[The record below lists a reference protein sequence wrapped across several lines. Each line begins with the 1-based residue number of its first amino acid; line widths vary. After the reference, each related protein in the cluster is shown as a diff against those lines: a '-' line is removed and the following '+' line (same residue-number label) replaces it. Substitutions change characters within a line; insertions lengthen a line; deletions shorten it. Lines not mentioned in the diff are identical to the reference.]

1 MYVRVITFVYVVSC
15 VEWECH
21 PSVGQSVCPSVIVG
35 TPKPTRTLQ
44 FPDRR
49 CQPATHRH
57 PHWAK
62 KRPSRRGTAPLPS
75 SATPPGANKPARTI
89 HPTAQ
94 QRFCASKS
102 TNITVEGI
110 GFTSQVTHHN
120 PSVIC
125 MSNNQQRRRKRC
137 HPRKASSIPVSSSC
151 SSPCFH
157 IRCTSTNTSTMTPPP
172 QQQQNDNRSAAVGV
186 ASRRHQQQQ
195 WRRTALFLVASLCW
209 YQHVSSPS
217 CSCSSSASIHV
228 DAFRISMEYRPPVK
242 SSVRKLGGLDSRG
255 YLASTPSGGSSS
267 SSSAASG
274 GNRDVQRAAHAL
286 SYHGAAASPA
296 TTARS
301 PVRQSF
307 ERRMRNL
314 VLGNP
319 QPPQTNHHA
328 PTENALLSPSRTT
341 MPRVALPPNVRTVH
355 SLSDYKALV
364 GDERNKMVVVRFY
377 ADWCRVSFRAPS
389 VRLSFWV
396 VHALSIFKNSLFKFS
411 FSFCCAPS
419 LQACKAVAPL
429 FYRMAHHHPDVSFV
443 EVPVTERNAALHQ
456 GLGVPSL
463 PFAHV
468 YHPHSGLVEETR
480 FTRKDVATLQTKL
493 NCYLQG
499 YCDLSDETV
508 WVPSPVSSEDLPGP

>member
-1 MYVRVITFVYVVSC
+1 
-15 VEWECH
+15 
-21 PSVGQSVCPSVIVG
+21 
-35 TPKPTRTLQ
+35 
-44 FPDRR
+44 
-49 CQPATHRH
+49 
-57 PHWAK
+57 
-62 KRPSRRGTAPLPS
+62 
-75 SATPPGANKPARTI
+75 
-89 HPTAQ
+89 
-94 QRFCASKS
+94 
-102 TNITVEGI
+102 
-110 GFTSQVTHHN
+110 
-120 PSVIC
+120 
-125 MSNNQQRRRKRC
+125 
-137 HPRKASSIPVSSSC
+137 
-151 SSPCFH
+151 
-157 IRCTSTNTSTMTPPP
+157 
-172 QQQQNDNRSAAVGV
+172 
-186 ASRRHQQQQ
+186 
-195 WRRTALFLVASLCW
+195 
-209 YQHVSSPS
+209 
-217 CSCSSSASIHV
+217 
-228 DAFRISMEYRPPVK
+228 MEYRPPVK

-255 YLASTPSGGSSS
+255 YLASTSSGGS

-341 MPRVALPPNVRTVH
+341 MPRVGLPPNVRTVH

-377 ADWCRVSFRAPS
+377 ADWCR
-389 VRLSFWV
+389 
-396 VHALSIFKNSLFKFS
+396 
-411 FSFCCAPS
+411 
-419 LQACKAVAPL
+419 ACKAVAPL

-508 WVPSPVSSEDLPGP
+508 WVPSPVSPEDLPGP